1 MTHQPAA
8 TYRLQLHAGFPFAA
22 AQEVLPYFARL
33 GISDLYLS
41 PIWTAVPGSVHG
53 YDVTDHSQIHPELG
67 GQEGFERLAA
77 RARELGLSLLLDFV
91 PNHMGIAGGFNPYWE
106 DVLKHGPQSPYAK
119 FFDIDWRAGK
129 LLLPTLGEM
138 YGQVLESG
146 QRRLT
151 YAQGAFRLRY
161 YERLFPLTPASYAA
175 LLLEAA
181 SGLSGEARE
190 EVTSL
195 AYRAEQLSGAG
206 ENYGRESRLL
216 ERHLQ
221 RLAEQPD
228 ILSALQ
234 AAAER
239 LDASELDALLRRQ
252 HYRLSD
258 WRLALGAGRTL
269 AAVGDSRHHRLRFSG
284 AGGRPFYSAAP

>member
-1 MTHQPAA
+1 
-8 TYRLQLHAGFPFAA
+8 
-22 AQEVLPYFARL
+22 
-33 GISDLYLS
+33 
-41 PIWTAVPGSVHG
+41 
-53 YDVTDHSQIHPELG
+53 
-67 GQEGFERLAA
+67 
-77 RARELGLSLLLDFV
+77 
-91 PNHMGIAGGFNPYWE
+91 
-106 DVLKHGPQSPYAK
+106 
-119 FFDIDWRAGK
+119 
-129 LLLPTLGEM
+129 M

-206 ENYGRESRLL
+206 ENYERESRLL

-239 LDASELDALLRRQ
+239 LDASEPDALLRRQ